1 MTNRTDYANQLED
14 QYLLKA
20 PEYNQELI
28 AQALSIYVSNK
39 KMDKDTI
46 RIMVGKLWY
55 PCVAGGHRQVA
66 KDYEAFVAKYK
77 NWKRWN
83 SDEKNWILKLFKG
96 FPIIII

>member
-1 MTNRTDYANQLED
+1 MTSRTDYANQLED

-28 AQALSIYVSNK
+28 AQVHSIYVSNK

-46 RIMVGKLWY
+46 RVMVRKLWY

-66 KDYEAFVAKYK
+66 KDYEAFVANY
-77 NWKRWN
+77 NN
-83 SDEKNWILKLFKG
+83 
-96 FPIIII
+96 

>member
-1 MTNRTDYANQLED
+1 MTKRTDYANQLED

-20 PEYNQELI
+20 PEYHQEMI
-28 AQALSIYVSNK
+28 AQALSIYVSNN

-46 RIMVGKLWY
+46 RVMVRKLWY

-77 NWKRWN
+77 N
-83 SDEKNWILKLFKG
+83 
-96 FPIIII
+96 